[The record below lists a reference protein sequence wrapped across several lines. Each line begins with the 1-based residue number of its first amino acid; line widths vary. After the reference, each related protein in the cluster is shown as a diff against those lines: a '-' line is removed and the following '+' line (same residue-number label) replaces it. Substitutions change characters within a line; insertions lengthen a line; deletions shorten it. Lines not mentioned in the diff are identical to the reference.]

1 MSSPVPYRA
10 YQSKRHSR
18 NLSNTFT
25 PPQSPPLAPVGSPK
39 SPATPASNA
48 SSKRLST
55 HSPLA
60 DLASLDRSTP
70 PPATP
75 PSNNKALPL
84 PSAPVTPVAIEIL
97 EIPPS
102 PISESTVA
110 SPSPQVVEEP
120 PQPVAVPESPSVPPK
135 TVVTPPAPPVA
146 SPKEETPSP
155 ASPAPPKLA
164 SHSTFRHVPARASP
178 LRPSASVLKSSYEG
192 TPLSSRSTLTLG
204 TPSRAASGVN
214 PSSNLRPRPPGGL
227 KVHDFSQS
235 SSQPGSPVNG
245 SSLTVHTARPAISSP
260 LSSSS
265 SFKIIQSIALCVTIK
280 TGHFSSPSPSTGSVP
295 LASGSSTSTI
305 QAPRKSDTPNRTVST
320 GSAPYRHGF
329 QPKLIDLHFPSQDS
343 KQANTPTTSTPLQ
356 EKPPPNRRQSSF
368 FDFDLSD
375 LKGKNASDLW
385 RNVLD
390 SAASTRLPS
399 LNAKGE
405 IRQQEMAITPW
416 QEDAAVPACPI
427 CLTTFNTL
435 TNRKHHCRL
444 CGKVVCSLPVKHP
457 NRPEL
462 CSFLFVVDAKTGLIE
477 EVSGDI
483 VDYGVK
489 RQVTPGGK
497 SGSDALLAKKMA
509 EEQEKYLKGVR
520 ICKECRPTLRRRQ
533 YGVEARTTPPFSK
546 LYAVLLEIEK
556 EIEEMLPQFQELVI
570 HLSQEDDSN
579 LHSAPNNNR
588 VKQATNLRKHLL
600 ESFSQYDAIAKRI
613 KSLKTPGPNSSQ
625 EKVQN
630 AISNR
635 ATLFLQRN
643 LFPLQSL
650 PKPKKP
656 THAKNS
662 SVTTLSLPSN
672 LVDMSDQDAA
682 LAHTLQ
688 PLLEQ
693 EALLESF
700 VEEAN
705 AQRKFEDAKTLK
717 QNLKEIRQEI
727 DRLLNGRD
735 LPGNPA
741 SAKG

>member
-1 MSSPVPYRA
+1 M
-10 YQSKRHSR
+10 KRDTSR
-18 NLSNTFT
+18 IEDR
-25 PPQSPPLAPVGSPK
+25 
-39 SPATPASNA
+39 
-48 SSKRLST
+48 RLE
-55 HSPLA
+55 
-60 DLASLDRSTP
+60 RR
-70 PPATP
+70 
-75 PSNNKALPL
+75 
-84 PSAPVTPVAIEIL
+84 L
-97 EIPPS
+97 E
-102 PISESTVA
+102 
-110 SPSPQVVEEP
+110 
-120 PQPVAVPESPSVPPK
+120 
-135 TVVTPPAPPVA
+135 
-146 SPKEETPSP
+146 
-155 ASPAPPKLA
+155 
-164 SHSTFRHVPARASP
+164 
-178 LRPSASVLKSSYEG
+178 
-192 TPLSSRSTLTLG
+192 
-204 TPSRAASGVN
+204 
-214 PSSNLRPRPPGGL
+214 
-227 KVHDFSQS
+227 
-235 SSQPGSPVNG
+235 
-245 SSLTVHTARPAISSP
+245 
-260 LSSSS
+260 
-265 SFKIIQSIALCVTIK
+265 
-280 TGHFSSPSPSTGSVP
+280 
-295 LASGSSTSTI
+295 
-305 QAPRKSDTPNRTVST
+305 
-320 GSAPYRHGF
+320 
-329 QPKLIDLHFPSQDS
+329 KLIDLHFPSQDS
-343 KQANTPTTSTPLQ
+343 KQATTPTTSTPLQ

-741 SAKG
+741 DRKSVV